1 MSRVFCWKY
10 RIIHPAPSPFE
21 RMARRPQ
28 STRLERSVI
37 QFLAG
42 LDDWAENPWRR
53 LSLLAIALLTGFV
66 IGSAVTSVSGVL
78 GEMDP
83 VAALVV
89 VVVTELTVRWRSRP
103 WPAIADQLVS
113 MIRIG
118 FLYGL
123 FLEAFKLI

>member
-1 MSRVFCWKY
+1 
-10 RIIHPAPSPFE
+10 
-21 RMARRPQ
+21 MARRPQ
-28 STRLERSVI
+28 STRLQKSVI
-37 QFLAG
+37 QILAG
-42 LDDWAENPWRR
+42 LDAWAENPWRR
-53 LSLLAIALLTGFV
+53 LSVLSIALLTGFV
-66 IGSAVTSVSGVL
+66 LGSAITSVAGVL

-83 VAALVV
+83 LAALAV

-103 WPAIADQLVS
+103 WSAVADQLLS

>member
-10 RIIHPAPSPFE
+10 RIIHPVSSPFE

-103 WPAIADQLVS
+103 WSAIADQLVS